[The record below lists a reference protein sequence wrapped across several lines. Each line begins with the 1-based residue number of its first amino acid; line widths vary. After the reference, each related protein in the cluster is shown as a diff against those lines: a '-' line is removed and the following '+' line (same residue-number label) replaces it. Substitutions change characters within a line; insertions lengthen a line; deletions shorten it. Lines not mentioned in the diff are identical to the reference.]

1 MMFSKGNR
9 VKLRVD
15 VGRPG
20 ANLVR
25 AGTEGAVTKVEND
38 TVHVVFDG
46 GDAWQFAGSTAYD
59 SLEFA
64 AV

>member
-1 MMFSKGNR
+1 MIFSRGNR

-15 VGRPG
+15 VGRVD

-25 AGTEGAVTKVEND
+25 AGTEGSVTKVEHD
-38 TVHVVFDG
+38 VVHVVFID
-46 GDAWQFAGSTAYD
+46 GDAWQFVGSTAYD

-64 AV
+64 S